1 MNTFFKELVEA
12 YKVSTST
19 TVKSALYDA
28 MVSYSKTYRG
38 DYSCYDMDMFTTL
51 YKCASTPAQR
61 KDALNQMYA
70 IIVDP
75 ALHYDE
81 LVENFKEFFS
91 LNEVLANDDIDQ
103 FDNTCYYFLKKFRKQ
118 YVESKVFAK
127 AGMNDFL
134 PDVPVNDA
142 KGYLRQAIDLVLKSG
157 FKLECYLIAEA
168 YAKEIWVKK
177 LWEPSQLFSNTQKS
191 RFRLAFNNH
200 LHRFYAIK
208 SFKNVIDSNY
218 EKNLNTF

>member
-1 MNTFFKELVEA
+1 MNTYFKELAEA

-103 FDNTCYYFLKKFRKQ
+103 FDNTCYYFLRVLIIKFCQHHKMINRNIQ
-118 YVESKVFAK
+118 VFH
-127 AGMNDFL
+127 
-134 PDVPVNDA
+134 
-142 KGYLRQAIDLVLKSG
+142 
-157 FKLECYLIAEA
+157 
-168 YAKEIWVKK
+168 
-177 LWEPSQLFSNTQKS
+177 S
-191 RFRLAFNNH
+191 RYSALDN
-200 LHRFYAIK
+200 
-208 SFKNVIDSNY
+208 S
-218 EKNLNTF
+218 

>member
-1 MNTFFKELVEA
+1 MNTYFKELAEA

-91 LNEVLANDDIDQ
+91 LNERCQAFNVQSPQNVLN
-103 FDNTCYYFLKKFRKQ
+103 
-118 YVESKVFAK
+118 
-127 AGMNDFL
+127 
-134 PDVPVNDA
+134 
-142 KGYLRQAIDLVLKSG
+142 VLKGKQKTAYG
-157 FKLECYLIAEA
+157 FLWKYARDLE
-168 YAKEIWVKK
+168 
-177 LWEPSQLFSNTQKS
+177 
-191 RFRLAFNNH
+191 
-200 LHRFYAIK
+200 
-208 SFKNVIDSNY
+208 
-218 EKNLNTF
+218 